1 MLHKE
6 WIEYLKRENETSNNF
21 KNYYMSRKLR
31 RFIKID
37 RKLLETKK
45 DDKETEKETNPLII
59 VHTKEEFNEKC
70 SQKLKNVHYLIQ
82 DQSNPNHLLWQNSN
96 GPISTLKK
104 FVITNKE
111 DLIDEEKLFQIN
123 DEKFLIISAE
133 PGMGKSL
140 ILDNFT
146 LAKIFDRIRSGIT
159 FEQNKPTRNFFIK
172 TFGQRR

>member
-6 WIEYLKRENETSNNF
+6 WIEYLKRENETSSNF

-45 DDKETEKETNPLII
+45 EDQFII

-70 SQKLKNVHYLIQ
+70 RQNPDEKNIHFLIQ
-82 DQSNPNHLLWQNSN
+82 DQSNPNNLLWQNSN

-111 DLIDEEKLFQIN
+111 CEESIDEEEIFHKN
-123 DEKFLIISAE
+123 DEKVLIISAE

-140 ILDNFT
+140 ILDHFT
-146 LAKIFDRIRSGIT
+146 LAKKFY
-159 FEQNKPTRNFFIK
+159 
-172 TFGQRR
+172 